1 MSWSEFKK
9 KKEQDEYEN
18 SISSSKS
25 KSINKSSETETISS
39 WQKFKEEK
47 ENKDKQ
53 SNYKNSE
60 NKKEDKKTILDDI
73 GYTAKSLGAG
83 IIGGLTGLAK
93 AGTTEIQNELQK
105 GADEKKSVLDN
116 IKDIIGVTQKISNPL
131 STLPKT
137 AIDNFISA
145 KNTFTDKDSTPF
157 EKLINHVNNSVTSAL
172 DTALPFKGA
181 IDETIQMIGSLN
193 PNAKDK
199 IKNIDEKISTPYNNL
214 QKSLS
219 EESQKYNSITQMAG
233 NVANVAGNMVPSIAA
248 TAITKNPSIGL
259 VTMGISAK
267 GQATQEALD
276 KGADLDKAVKIGNT
290 KGMIE
295 IGTEMLSGGV
305 NIFGKG
311 ALDDIVEKGL
321 ISKVKNKVGK
331 VLAKEGYDFAGE
343 VGEEVISDVLG
354 TLIDK
359 GTVDSNAKY
368 TISDFGDT
376 AITTIL
382 STAVLK
388 AIGIPLNKLNNQN
401 LKTENEQKV
410 YDNEL
415 GTRISEKTKESTIDN
430 AYNKQLDIKKNLGI
444 EITDDVKKETMQKVK
459 NAYENG
465 TLNVTELSKQEKD
478 KIQKQLDIDFE
489 DGNISTDK
497 IKQILGENIDL
508 SNDKYLMKSMYEN
521 EQKFN
526 TYEVTK
532 TNNEKV
538 DILLQSAADA
548 GMNNTTKTRRKI
560 ELISKLVADT
570 NKQYKFVS
578 TEQLKQLGYNENAN
592 GLIDKS
598 TGNILINAHSD
609 NGIQSIIGHETTHIF
624 DGKNENGEYS
634 KEYQTL
640 QDMAIEYAKTKG
652 IYDSKIKNIT
662 DSYGDLLADES
673 QIKEELTADL
683 VGDFL
688 FNDEHF
694 IENLAVKNKNIFQK
708 IYDYVKHAYK
718 MITSKTDEA
727 KALENLKYQFDKVY
741 NSVFE
746 TNDTETQ
753 YSIAGKQGMLNAIKS
768 DTQNLELE
776 RNYNKAQQMQENG
789 IDNETIRQ
797 NTGWFQDRNGD
808 WKFEFTDRYM
818 SLKNINFKENKTYKL
833 GDILEHDILF
843 TAYPELAD
851 YNVKFEKMDTSGAFR
866 KTENLIRINT
876 NKLNAKNSKVA
887 IEGTMIHE
895 IQHAIQSIEGF
906 EEGKGSC
913 FKLAYYESLGEI
925 EADNTK
931 KRYILEKNGKL
942 DRNSVKPESSKN
954 NPQHSN
960 LNNYLKNRKLLDKIK
975 DSVYNYYNNKYKK
988 SGDSY
993 EIYQKDLEQN
1003 NEESSKN
1010 IFQNGKDYN
1019 RKIWN
1024 RLENKKIGE
1033 NVNEIH
1039 RENLEQNN
1047 HENSSLGFERTNR
1060 NRRSDGTLGNRGNEN
1075 RKNGRKNGEKI
1086 QEANPQLQ
1094 IQSEKI
1100 RKATY
1105 KNKEK
1110 NNIKVWNDGILEESE
1125 SNSGSFYNDKNKK
1138 YSLKNNTTITGDDIA
1153 VKDMLKQSKT
1163 TLDGEAGNTKQYN
1176 QSSTIT
1182 VEDMLNQT
1190 PEEKQQRMKDKA
1202 EKYLSRSKTKFINKI
1217 VNDFG
1222 TSKIANT
1229 KTLNSVV
1236 NSIREDIQRNGTLT
1250 NEKRTSY
1257 FNDLYDNLIKIDT
1270 QYYDTYREVKENIL
1284 NTKLYVSDA
1293 IRNNITDYNDFRKN
1307 HIGSI
1312 IMTNDKS
1319 NISVESYY
1327 QELSDSYPELFPT
1340 DIINPADQLQR
1351 IADVSKDIAKVETNV
1366 AAYNDKYLGKD
1377 YRTWAKMEFGKDIDT
1392 FTNNIK
1398 LAERYNNES
1407 NEKQKLNIDKESIKN
1422 VYKQLP
1428 DARRN
1433 YEKVSSKELLTK
1445 EDRVQ
1450 VDRLLNNEIS
1460 IQEIPKGL
1468 NTEGIIKVAESK
1480 MEYDSLQKAIKEY
1493 QTEIKKARIEE
1504 AKNDIGNLDLWK
1516 DKNIGFKYSRETPIR
1531 NIYDVAPKDIA
1542 DNIVNKY
1549 FRSYI
1554 EVNEKKV
1561 VDSINEYNERIRKLD
1576 IGTKKE
1582 YTISY
1587 TEDQNGV
1594 EVTVGPQK
1602 VSESTLVQL
1611 LGEKKITPDALYS
1624 AGVDV
1629 TKIEKAVDE
1638 FRNVYEELIKQINES
1653 MLDNGYAP
1661 VEHRKDYF
1669 PHFTEEKAD
1678 TLLGKAAKLLGI
1690 DITNREELPTDIA
1703 GQTYQFKPGRTWFS
1717 NILERTS
1724 NVTDY
1729 DALKGFDKYIRG
1741 ATDLIYHTGDIQ
1753 NLRALSTA
1761 IKGNYNDVEIQNRI
1775 EEIKE
1780 SSMSDIE
1787 KADAIQEIYNVAKD
1801 KSHLS
1806 KFIEWLD
1813 NYTNLLA
1820 GKKAINDRGAEK
1832 ELNRQVYK
1840 TMQDVESRIAANAIG
1855 GNVGVSLTNFAVISQ
1870 AWGEV
1875 RTSNLINGVWQ
1886 TMKAS
1891 LGKDSSFAS
1900 ESQFITRRKGADTLI
1915 ETTLDKVTK
1924 PINAV
1929 LDFADNFS
1937 SEVIVRAKYNQNL
1950 QEGMNTEQALQEADR
1965 YTASLMADRG
1975 RGALPTQFNNKN
1987 PIAKMMN
1994 MFQVEVNNQWSYYFK
2009 DLPRNIQQ
2017 KANGNK
2023 AEIVANTAMAYTKIM
2038 VGAYL
2043 TNELLE
2049 SIRGNSTRVLPDPIY
2064 IVKELLNRLTDDDD
2078 DNDDDAIIGTLTE
2091 IAGNLPFISLPATL
2105 LADSLGLDV
2114 ADIGRISISGAI
2126 PNVANIISD
2135 TSDMIHGSKTI
2146 GEGAKSI
2153 GSELLDTVGASLVLP
2168 YGGSQLKKTT
2178 KGLAMY
2184 LNDVPGS
2191 YTKNGD
2197 LRYTVDDNLLRKVQA
2212 GIFGAY
2218 ANPYAQD
2225 YTDSGYKA
2233 IDQDDMAEML
2243 DLNMNSSEY
2252 RKYKSGLSKAQKT
2265 VDKNGYKQYNDDSG
2279 NIYWYDSKKGI
2290 MYDNSYKKTNLTKDD
2305 LTKSVKTQEALNYIN
2320 SLDLTNSQKN
2330 IAANDLTKNSK
2341 KTIDM
2346 KEYGKYSSYDE
2357 YKYAR
2362 DYPEK
2367 YSIITQITDY
2377 DTYLKYKEDIS
2388 DIKKKYKIETEH
2400 DSNLRK
2406 KEIRNYI
2413 NNLDLNKTQKILL
2426 EKMAGGYG
2434 ITNYKGTI
2442 HNYLDT
2448 TNLSQDEKYKI
2459 WKELFD

>member
-9 KKEQDEYEN
+9 KKEQDEYEK
-18 SISSSKS
+18 SISSSRS
-25 KSINKSSETETISS
+25 KSIDKTAETETISS

-53 SNYKNSE
+53 SSYKNSE

-73 GYTAKSLGAG
+73 GYTAKSLGTG

-145 KNTFTDKDSTPF
+145 INTFADNDSTPF
-157 EKLINHVNNSVTSAL
+157 EKIINHVNNSVTSAL

-199 IKNIDEKISTPYNNL
+199 IKNIYEKISTPYNNL

-219 EESQKYNSITQMAG
+219 EESRKYNSITQMAG

-578 TEQLKQLGYNENAN
+578 PEQLKQLGYNENAN

-598 TGNILINAHSD
+598 TGNILINVHSD

-906 EEGKGSC
+906 EEGKGSR

-993 EIYQKDLEQN
+993 EIYQKD
-1003 NEESSKN
+1003 
-1010 IFQNGKDYN
+1010 
-1019 RKIWN
+1019 
-1024 RLENKKIGE
+1024 
-1033 NVNEIH
+1033 
-1039 RENLEQNN
+1039 LEQNN

-1163 TLDGEAGNTKQYN
+1163 TLDGEVGNTKQYN

-1257 FNDLYDNLIKIDT
+1257 FNNLYDNLIKIDT
-1270 QYYDTYREVKENIL
+1270 QYYDTYKEVKENIL

-1319 NISVESYY
+1319 NISVDSYY

-1377 YRTWAKMEFGKDIDT
+1377 YRTWAKMEFDKDIDT

-1504 AKNDIGNLDLWK
+1504 ARNDIGNLDLWK

-1582 YTISY
+1582 YIISY
-1587 TEDQNGV
+1587 TENQNGV
-1594 EVTVGPQK
+1594 EVTIGPQK
-1602 VSESTLVQL
+1602 VSESALVQL

-1624 AGVDV
+1624 TGVDV

-1638 FRNVYEELIKQINES
+1638 FRNIYEELIEQINES

-1929 LDFADNFS
+1929 LNFADNFS

-1975 RGALPTQFNNKN
+1975 RGALPTQFSNKN

-2043 TNELLE
+2043 TNELLG

-2168 YGGSQLKKTT
+2168 YGGSQLKKTA

-2233 IDQDDMAEML
+2233 IDQDDVAEML

-2346 KEYGKYSSYDE
+2346 KEYGKYSSYEE

-2367 YSIITQITDY
+2367 YGIITQITDY
-2377 DTYLKYKEDIS
+2377 GTYLKYKEDIS

-2406 KEIRNYI
+2406 KAIRNYI

>member
-9 KKEQDEYEN
+9 KKEQDEYEK
-18 SISSSKS
+18 SIFSSKS
-25 KSINKSSETETISS
+25 KSIDKSNETETISS

-53 SNYKNSE
+53 SGYKNSE

-73 GYTAKSLGAG
+73 GYTAKSLGTG

-116 IKDIIGVTQKISNPL
+116 IKDIIEVTQKISNPL
-131 STLPKT
+131 RTSPKT

-145 KNTFTDKDSTPF
+145 KNTFADKDSNPY
-157 EKLINHVNNSVTSAL
+157 EKLINHVNNSITSAL

-181 IDETIQMIGSLN
+181 IDETIQIIGNLN

-233 NVANVAGNMVPSIAA
+233 NVANVVGNMVPSIAA
-248 TAITKNPSIGL
+248 SAITQNPSIGL
-259 VTMGISAK
+259 ATMGISAK

-276 KGADLDKAVKIGNT
+276 RGAELDKAVKIGNT

-321 ISKVKNKVGK
+321 ISKVKNKVGR

-368 TISDFGDT
+368 SISDFGDT

-388 AIGIPLNKLNNQN
+388 AIGVPLNKLNNQN

-548 GMNNTTKTRRKI
+548 GMNNTSKTRRKI

-578 TEQLKQLGYNENAN
+578 PEQLKQLGYNENAN

-598 TGNILINAHSD
+598 TGDILINAHSD

-624 DGKNENGEYS
+624 DGKNEKGEYS

-662 DSYGDLLADES
+662 DLYGDLLADES

-688 FNDEHF
+688 FNDEQF

-746 TNDTETQ
+746 TNDTETR

-789 IDNETIRQ
+789 IDNETIRE

-808 WKFEFTDRYM
+808 WKFEFTDKYM
-818 SLKNINFKENKTYKL
+818 SLRNINFKENKTYKL
-833 GDILEHDILF
+833 GDVLEHDILF

-906 EEGKGSC
+906 EEGRGSR

-1075 RKNGRKNGEKI
+1075 RENGRKNGEKI

-1105 KNKEK
+1105 ENKEK

-1125 SNSGSFYNDKNKK
+1125 NNSGSFYNDKNKE

-1163 TLDGEAGNTKQYN
+1163 TLDGEVGNTKQYN

-1202 EKYLSRSKTKFINKI
+1202 EKYLSRSKTQFINKI

-1270 QYYDTYREVKENIL
+1270 QYYDTYKEVKENIL

-1319 NISVESYY
+1319 NISVDSYY

-1351 IADVSKDIAKVETNV
+1351 IADVSKDIAKVETNA

-1377 YRTWAKMEFGKDIDT
+1377 YRTWAKMEFDKDIDT

-1422 VYKQLP
+1422 VYNQLP

-1445 EDRVQ
+1445 KDRVQ

-1587 TEDQNGV
+1587 TENQNGV

-1611 LGEKKITPDALYS
+1611 LGEKKITPNALYS
-1624 AGVDV
+1624 TGVDV

-1761 IKGNYNDVEIQNRI
+1761 IKGSYNDVEIQNRI

-1870 AWGEV
+1870 ALGEV

-1975 RGALPTQFNNKN
+1975 RGALPTQFSNKN

-2023 AEIVANTAMAYTKIM
+2023 AKIVANTAMAYTKIM

-2043 TNELLE
+2043 TNELLG

-2064 IVKELLNRLTDDDD
+2064 IVKELLNGLTDDDD
-2078 DNDDDAIIGTLTE
+2078 DNDDDAIISTLTE
-2091 IAGNLPFISLPATL
+2091 VAGNLPFISLPATL

-2126 PNVANIISD
+2126 PNVADIISD

-2168 YGGSQLKKTT
+2168 YGGSQLKKTA

-2290 MYDNSYKKTNLTKDD
+2290 MYDSSYKKTNLTKDD

-2377 DTYLKYKEDIS
+2377 DTYLKYKDDIS

-2426 EKMAGGYG
+2426 EKMAGGYS
-2434 ITNYKGTI
+2434 ISNYKSQVYD
-2442 HNYLDT
+2442 YLET
-2448 TNLSQDEKYKI
+2448 TGLSQSEKYKI
-2459 WKELFD
+2459 WKNLFE

>member
-9 KKEQDEYEN
+9 KKEQDEYEK
-18 SISSSKS
+18 SISSSRS
-25 KSINKSSETETISS
+25 KSIDKTAETETISS

-53 SNYKNSE
+53 SSYKNSE

-73 GYTAKSLGAG
+73 GYTAKSLGTG

-145 KNTFTDKDSTPF
+145 INTFADNDSTPF
-157 EKLINHVNNSVTSAL
+157 EKIINHVNNSVTSAL

-578 TEQLKQLGYNENAN
+578 PEQLKQLGYNENAN

-662 DSYGDLLADES
+662 DSYGDLLDDES

-746 TNDTETQ
+746 TNDTETR

-797 NTGWFQDRNGD
+797 NIGWFQDRNGD

-906 EEGKGSC
+906 EEGKGSR

-942 DRNSVKPESSKN
+942 DRNSIKPESSKN

-1163 TLDGEAGNTKQYN
+1163 TLDGEVGNTKQYN

-1257 FNDLYDNLIKIDT
+1257 FNNLYDNLIKIDT
-1270 QYYDTYREVKENIL
+1270 QYYDTYKDVKENIL

-1377 YRTWAKMEFGKDIDT
+1377 YRTWAKMEFDKDIDT

-1504 AKNDIGNLDLWK
+1504 ARNDIGNLDLWK

-1611 LGEKKITPDALYS
+1611 LGEKKVTPDALYS
-1624 AGVDV
+1624 TGVDV

-1638 FRNVYEELIKQINES
+1638 FRNVYEELIEQINES

-1891 LGKDSSFAS
+1891 LCKDSSFAS

-1975 RGALPTQFNNKN
+1975 RGALPTQFSNKN

-2043 TNELLE
+2043 TNELLG

-2146 GEGAKSI
+2146 GEGTKSI

-2168 YGGSQLKKTT
+2168 YGGSQLKKTA

-2233 IDQDDMAEML
+2233 IDQDDVAEML

-2346 KEYGKYSSYDE
+2346 KEYGKYSSYEE

-2367 YSIITQITDY
+2367 YGIITQITDY
-2377 DTYLKYKEDIS
+2377 GTYLKYKEDIS

-2406 KEIRNYI
+2406 KAIRNYI

-2426 EKMAGGYG
+2426 EKMAGGYS
-2434 ITNYKGTI
+2434 ISNYKSQVYDYI
-2442 HNYLDT
+2442 ET
-2448 TNLSQDEKYKI
+2448 TDLSQSEKYKI
-2459 WKELFD
+2459 WEKLFE

>member
-1 MSWSEFKK
+1 MGLADDIINDKYNKK
-9 KKEQDEYEN
+9 KKKDEEDSLAEQI
-18 SISSSKS
+18 ISGTYKPIA
-25 KSINKSSETETISS
+25 INNDTEKKETSTRA
-39 WQKFKEEK
+39 K
-47 ENKDKQ
+47 
-53 SNYKNSE
+53 
-60 NKKEDKKTILDDI
+60 NKKENKKTILDDI
-73 GYTAKSLGAG
+73 GYTAKSLGTG

-105 GADEKKSVLDN
+105 GSDEKKSVLDN

-181 IDETIQMIGSLN
+181 IDETLQMIGSLN
-193 PNAKDK
+193 PDAKDK

-233 NVANVAGNMVPSIAA
+233 NIANVVGNMVPSIAA
-248 TAITKNPSIGL
+248 SAITQNPSIGL
-259 VTMGISAK
+259 TTMGISAK

-548 GMNNTTKTRRKI
+548 GMNNTSKTRRKI

-578 TEQLKQLGYNENAN
+578 PEQLKQLGYNENAN

-598 TGNILINAHSD
+598 TGEILINAHS
-609 NGIQSIIGHETTHIF
+609 NKGIETIIGHETTHIF
-624 DGKNENGEYS
+624 DGKNEKGEYS

-640 QDMAIEYAKTKG
+640 QDIAIEYAKTKG

-662 DSYGDLLADES
+662 DAYGDLLADET

-688 FNDEHF
+688 FNDEQF
-694 IENLAVKNKNIFQK
+694 IEKLAVKNRNIFQK

-718 MITSKTDEA
+718 MITSKADEA

-746 TNDTETQ
+746 TNDTGTR
-753 YSIAGKQGMLNAIKS
+753 YSIAGKNSLENIKNK
-768 DTQNLELE
+768 NLQQKAYE
-776 RNYNKAQQMQENG
+776 NYWKAQKMVKKQINNSE
-789 IDNETIRQ
+789 IFKE
-797 NTGWFQDRNGD
+797 TGWYKDKVTGKLKYNFSDRD
-808 WKFEFTDRYM
+808 MKV
-818 SLKNINFKENKTYKL
+818 INRDYQVGQEYEL
-833 GDILEHDILF
+833 QDILEHETLF
-843 TAYPELAD
+843 ELYPQLKT
-851 YNVKFEKMDTSGAFR
+851 YKVKIQDLNKNKATDA
-866 KTENLIRINT
+866 RINGRY
-876 NKLNAKNSKVA
+876 NKFTDEIFVDINRFKNRA
-887 IEGTMIHE
+887 NIDGTLIHE
-895 IQHAIQSIEGF
+895 IQHAIQKIEGF
-906 EEGKGSC
+906 ANGTSIKFGKNQYQKSP
-913 FKLAYYESLGEI
+913 GEI
-925 EADNTK
+925 EARDTTRRMIEEKYKEKDLSNIIPKSEKADAT
-931 KRYILEKNGKL
+931 ILEKM
-942 DRNSVKPESSKN
+942 
-954 NPQHSN
+954 
-960 LNNYLKNRKLLDKIK
+960 KIAL
-975 DSVYNYYNNKYKK
+975 YNYFNSIDNEVENNENNK
-988 SGDSY
+988 
-993 EIYQKDLEQN
+993 IN
-1003 NEESSKN
+1003 SKETLSDN
-1010 IFQNGKDYN
+1010 SED
-1019 RKIWN
+1019 N
-1024 RLENKKIGE
+1024 RL
-1033 NVNEIH
+1033 V
-1039 RENLEQNN
+1039 
-1047 HENSSLGFERTNR
+1047 LGGASRDNGASRTF
-1060 NRRSDGTLGNRGNEN
+1060 GNRDVNT
-1075 RKNGRKNGEKI
+1075 GRKNGEKI
-1086 QEANPQLQ
+1086 QEINSKLQ
-1094 IQSEKI
+1094 TQDEKI
-1100 RKATY
+1100 KKATY
-1105 KNKEK
+1105 ENEEK

-1125 SNSGSFYNDKNKK
+1125 NNSGSFYNDKNKE
-1138 YSLKNNTTITGDDIA
+1138 YSLTNDTPISGDDIA
-1153 VKDMLKQSKT
+1153 VKDMLKQNKV
-1163 TLDGEAGNTKQYN
+1163 TLEDEVGNTKQSN
-1176 QSSTIT
+1176 QSKTIT

-1202 EKYLSRSKTKFINKI
+1202 EKYLSRSKTQFINKI

-1270 QYYDTYREVKENIL
+1270 QYYDTYKEVKENIL

-1319 NISVESYY
+1319 NISVDSYY

-1377 YRTWAKMEFGKDIDT
+1377 YRTWAKMEFDKDIDT

-1398 LAERYNNES
+1398 LAKRYNNES

-1445 EDRVQ
+1445 KDRVQ

-1468 NTEGIIKVAESK
+1468 NTEEIIKVAESK

-1504 AKNDIGNLDLWK
+1504 ARNDIGNLNLWK
-1516 DKNIGFKYSRETPIR
+1516 DKNIGLKYSRETPIR

-1587 TEDQNGV
+1587 TENQNGV

-1602 VSESTLVQL
+1602 VSESALVQL

-1624 AGVDV
+1624 TGVDV

-1638 FRNVYEELIKQINES
+1638 FRNIYEELIEQINES

-1669 PHFTEEKAD
+1669 PHFTEERAD

-1761 IKGNYNDVEIQNRI
+1761 IKGSYNDVEIQNRI
-1775 EEIKE
+1775 AEINE
-1780 SSMSDIE
+1780 STMSDLE
-1787 KADAIQEIYNVAKD
+1787 KAQAVEEIYNTAKD

-1813 NYTNLLA
+1813 NYTNILA
-1820 GKKAINDRGAEK
+1820 GKKVINDRPAEK

-1900 ESQFITRRKGADTLI
+1900 ESQFITRRKGTDTLI

-1975 RGALPTQFNNKN
+1975 RGALPTQFSNKN

-2023 AEIVANTAMAYTKIM
+2023 AKIVANTAMAYTKIM

-2043 TNELLE
+2043 VNELLG

-2064 IVKELLNRLTDDDD
+2064 IVKELLNGLTDDDD
-2078 DNDDDAIIGTLTE
+2078 DNDDDAIISTLTE
-2091 IAGNLPFISLPATL
+2091 VAGNLPFISLPATL
-2105 LADSLGLDV
+2105 IADSLGLDV

-2168 YGGSQLKKTT
+2168 YGGSQLKKTA

-2191 YTKNGD
+2191 YTQNGD

-2290 MYDNSYKKTNLTKDD
+2290 MYDSSYKKTNLTKDD

-2377 DTYLKYKEDIS
+2377 DTYLKYKDDIS

-2426 EKMAGGYG
+2426 EKMAGGYS
-2434 ITNYKGTI
+2434 ISNYKSQVYD
-2442 HNYLDT
+2442 YLET
-2448 TNLSQDEKYKI
+2448 TGLSQSEKYKI
-2459 WKELFD
+2459 WENLFE

>member
-9 KKEQDEYEN
+9 KKEQDEYEK
-18 SISSSKS
+18 SISSSRS
-25 KSINKSSETETISS
+25 KSIDKTAETETISS

-53 SNYKNSE
+53 SSYKNSE

-73 GYTAKSLGAG
+73 GYTAKSLGTG

-145 KNTFTDKDSTPF
+145 INTFADNDSTPF
-157 EKLINHVNNSVTSAL
+157 EKIINHVNNSATSAL

-444 EITDDVKKETMQKVK
+444 EITDDAKKETMQKVK

-578 TEQLKQLGYNENAN
+578 PEQLKQLGYNENAN

-708 IYDYVKHAYK
+708 IYNYVKHAYK

-727 KALENLKYQFDKVY
+727 KALEKLKYQFDKVY

-906 EEGKGSC
+906 EEGKGSR

-1105 KNKEK
+1105 ENKEK

-1163 TLDGEAGNTKQYN
+1163 TLDGEVGNTKQYN

-1270 QYYDTYREVKENIL
+1270 QYYDTYKEVKENIL

-1312 IMTNDKS
+1312 IMANDKS

-1340 DIINPADQLQR
+1340 NIINPADQLQR

-1377 YRTWAKMEFGKDIDT
+1377 YRTWAKMEFDKDIDT

-1504 AKNDIGNLDLWK
+1504 ARNDIGNLDLWK

-1587 TEDQNGV
+1587 TENQNGV

-1624 AGVDV
+1624 TGVDV

-1761 IKGNYNDVEIQNRI
+1761 IKGSYNDVEIQNRI

-1787 KADAIQEIYNVAKD
+1787 KADAIQEIYSVAKD

-2153 GSELLDTVGASLVLP
+2153 GSELLDTVGASLALP
-2168 YGGSQLKKTT
+2168 YGGSQLKKTA

-2346 KEYGKYSSYDE
+2346 KEYGKYSSYEE